1 MKKFLAIL
9 ICVSLLVGGAFA
21 QAAELTPS
29 VSGWATLSWG
39 IDLGPLAF
47 NKNAV
52 SHGFYND
59 ASLTVRIP
67 MFTYGTSVS
76 GGSENKDADVYVVF
90 DATLPTLTFNT
101 TYGRL
106 QGTGLGSSLNA
117 SLHFFGA
124 YITVYNRPDFGS
136 YFGTAVTNLWA
147 DDGTGVVPLL
157 DTFTPYFDGWGTTIG
172 YANEDILGLDIGL
185 KVGSNT
191 NWERKTTLNPNL
203 TEPMYALGLDF
214 AMAPVDDFLTIG
226 ATFNALLTTPN
237 KYGAGASV
245 DPMDDGAKPYFNFG
259 VGLGSAPI
267 DGLDIKL
274 GFDGL
279 WNGGF
284 LWDLGFQVGY
294 QWLTTG
300 IYYDGTL
307 NAGIGFHAG
316 PDRDYQMPGVENLG
330 LDLAFNMYDLTHAGT
345 HFNFGS
351 LIGVSYR
358 ADLSDSMWIK
368 PYANFVMED
377 AGSFEMAYDVGL
389 EFSPMEK
396 VIIGAVWNQGA
407 YTPYTWGNGDAI
419 QNDLRNHAGRFV
431 LSLTL
436 EY

>member
-21 QAAELTPS
+21 QAATLTPE

-47 NKNAV
+47 DKNKV

-59 ASLTVRIP
+59 AGIEVSIP
-67 MFTYGTSVS
+67 LYSFGGRAVS
-76 GGSENKDADVYVVF
+76 GGSENKDADVYVNF
-90 DATLPTLTFNT
+90 S
-101 TYGRL
+101 GRL
-106 QGTGLGSSLNA
+106 TGLTLDGNTGELNGSGSGIKA
-117 SLHFFGA
+117 VLHFFGA
-124 YITVYNRPDFGS
+124 YIQVYNRPTFAAE
-136 YFGTAVTNLWA
+136 FGTAVTNLWA
-147 DDGTGVVPLL
+147 DDGAGGVPLL
-157 DTFTPYFDGWGTTIG
+157 ENFAPTFNGWGTKIG
-172 YANEDILGLDIGL
+172 YANEDILGLDVAL

-191 NWERKTTLNPNL
+191 NWERDITLNKNL
-203 TEPMYALGLDF
+203 AEPMYALGLDF
-214 AMAPVDDFLTIG
+214 AMAPVDDFLTID
-226 ATFNALLTTPN
+226 ATFNALLTTPA
-237 KYGAGASV
+237 KYGTPSSV
-245 DPMDDGAKPYFNFG
+245 GIVSDPSKPYFNFG

-267 DGLDIKL
+267 DGLKIDL

-330 LDLAFNMYDLTHAGT
+330 LDLAFNMYDLTNAGT

-407 YTPYTWGNGDAI
+407 YDPYTWGNGDAI
-419 QNDLRNHAGRFV
+419 QNDLRNHAGRFI

>member
-29 VSGWATLSWG
+29 VSGSATLSWG
-39 IDLGPLAF
+39 IDLGPLPF
-47 NKNAV
+47 NKDAV
-52 SHGFYND
+52 SHGFYNE

-67 MFTYGTSVS
+67 MFSYGTSVS

-90 DATLPTLTFNT
+90 EGDMPALTFNT
-101 TYGRL
+101 AAGRL
-106 QGTGLGSSLNA
+106 QGTGSSLNA

-124 YITVYNRPDFGS
+124 YITVYNRPTFAAGFGE
-136 YFGTAVTNLWA
+136 AVTNLWA
-147 DDGTGVVPLL
+147 YDPTLG
-157 DTFTPYFDGWGTTIG
+157 FAPYMDSFAPGFEGWGTKIG

-191 NWERKTTLNPNL
+191 NWERKITLNPAL

-214 AMAPVDDFLTIG
+214 AMAPVDDFLTID
-226 ATFNALLTTPN
+226 ATFNALLTTPS
-237 KYGAGASV
+237 KYGAGDSV
-245 DPMDDGAKPYFNFG
+245 DPFVDASKPYFNFG

-396 VIIGAVWNQGA
+396 VIIGAKWNQGA

-436 EY
+436 KY